1 MKSTRLLSAL
11 AVFFAASDSSA
22 FCFAEAAKR
31 YQVDMNLLM
40 AIAKVE
46 SNFTP
51 NAVNTNKN
59 GSVDLGLMQ
68 INSQHFKSLEQFNIT
83 EKSIM
88 EPCVNVHVGAW
99 ILARTIKEHGATW
112 RAVGAYNAGGRPER
126 EAQRGIYASKVQKAL
141 NTSLNKHSPP
151 RQPFPRQE
159 FAMQVI
165 E

>member
-1 MKSTRLLSAL
+1 MKSTRLVSVL
-11 AVFFAASDSSA
+11 AVFFAASDCSA

-126 EAQRGIYASKVQKAL
+126 EEQRGIYASKVQKAL
-141 NTSLNKHSPP
+141 NTSLNKHIPP
-151 RQPFPRQE
+151 RQPSSRQE